1 MFEMWNE
8 IFSTPSDKA
17 RFITILLSSV
27 VAIGI
32 FISNQRFMDRRAR
45 NQVTREKI
53 EELYLASIDYVNSVQ
68 KMLSLHKKDKS
79 IIVDERPAIV
89 DITEPHEVILLSMN
103 NSIKQMEMLCSLYFP
118 DADVHFHEYGLK
130 ALPYIERPFGHN
142 NLDGE
147 RNIRNYN
154 ISLKHANRV
163 EDALGHLCNRL
174 MQEQFGGVRA
184 KLRGFIR
191 SKVRNVQIKRDPN
204 QI

>member
-8 IFSTPSDKA
+8 IFTTPSDKA
-17 RFITILLSSV
+17 RLITILLSSV
-27 VAIGI
+27 IAIGI
-32 FISNQRFMDRRAR
+32 FISNQRFIDRRAR

-68 KMLSLHKKDKS
+68 NMLSLHKKEKS
-79 IIVDERPAIV
+79 IIVNECTAIV

-103 NSIKQMEMLCSLYFP
+103 NSIKKMEMLCGLYFP
-118 DADVHFHEYGLK
+118 DADIHFHEYGLK

-147 RNIRNYN
+147 RSIRNYN
-154 ISLKHANRV
+154 ISLKHANRA
-163 EDALGHLCNRL
+163 EDKLGRLCNQL
-174 MQEQFGGVRA
+174 MKEQLEGVLT
-184 KLRGFIR
+184 KLWAVIR
-191 SKVRNVQIKRDPN
+191 NKIRIMQIKRDPN